1 MNFLGIRLT
10 LMIGPSIPV
19 PAPSVLTEVLESVE
33 VTHSDQERSGFQIT
47 FQAGRSGPT
56 DLLDYSILSNP
67 LLKVF
72 NRVVLVTT
80 FNAIPEVLMDGIITN
95 QQLIPSNE
103 PGDTKVVL
111 MGEDLSIMMDMEEKS
126 VEHPAQDE
134 TVIANKIILSY
145 AQYGLIPKVLP
156 PPVIDM
162 PIPTERVPVQQGTD
176 LQYLQEMAERYG
188 YVFYV
193 TPGLVPLTNTAYWG
207 PPIRVG
213 VPQKALSVNMGPDT
227 NVDSVSFRNNAL
239 GPAFT
244 FGRVQ
249 DRVSN
254 QEMPVATVVST
265 RVPLSSQP
273 AWIANQPN
281 VRRTQFRQSG
291 LNVAQAM
298 SRAQGA
304 TDASMDDVVT
314 ADGELDA
321 TSYGALLK
329 PRALVGLRGV
339 GYQYD
344 GFYYVKSVTHNI
356 QKGTYKQRFTLKREG
371 VGAISPGIPT

>member
-1 MNFLGIRLT
+1 MSFLGIHLT
-10 LMIGPSIPV
+10 LMIGPTIPV
-19 PAPSVLTEVLESVE
+19 PAPSMLTEALESVE
-33 VTHSDQERSGFQIT
+33 VTHSDQGRSGFQIT
-47 FQAGRSGPT
+47 FQAGRSGPM
-56 DLLDYSILSNP
+56 DLLDYPILSNP
-67 LLKVF
+67 LLKMF
-72 NRVVLVTT
+72 NRVVLITT
-80 FNAIPEVLMDGIITN
+80 FNAMPEVLMDGIITN
-95 QQLIPSNE
+95 QQLMPSNE
-103 PGDTKVVL
+103 PGDSKVVVT
-111 MGEDLSIMMDMEEKS
+111 GEDLSVMMDMEERS

-134 TVIANKIILSY
+134 TIIANKIILSY

-156 PPVIDM
+156 PPVLDM

-193 TPGLVPLTNTAYWG
+193 TPGPVPLTNTAYWG

-213 VPQKALSVNMGPDT
+213 VPQKALSVNMGPNT

-249 DRVSN
+249 DRISN
-254 QEMPVATVVST
+254 QEMPVATVFST
-265 RVPLSSQP
+265 RVPLTSQP

-298 SRAQGA
+298 SQAQGA

-314 ADGELDA
+314 AEGELDA
-321 TSYGALLK
+321 TNYGALLK

-344 GFYYVKSVTHNI
+344 GFYYVKSVTHTI
-356 QKGTYKQRFTLKREG
+356 QKGRYKQRFTLTREG

>member
-10 LMIGPSIPV
+10 LMIGPTLPV
-19 PAPSVLTEVLESVE
+19 PAPSMLTEVLESVE
-33 VTHSDQERSGFQIT
+33 VTHSDQGRSGFQIT

-103 PGDTKVVL
+103 PGDSKVVV
-111 MGEDLSIMMDMEEKS
+111 MGEDLSVMMDMEEKS

-156 PPVIDM
+156 PPVLDM

-193 TPGLVPLTNTAYWG
+193 TPGPVPLTNTAYWG

-213 VPQKALSVNMGPDT
+213 MPQKALSVNMGPDT

-265 RVPLSSQP
+265 RIPLSSQP
-273 AWIANQPN
+273 AWIANQPH

-291 LNVAQAM
+291 LNVAQAL

-321 TSYGALLK
+321 TNYGALLK

-344 GFYYVKSVTHNI
+344 GFYYVKSVTHTI

-371 VGAISPGIPT
+371 VGAISPGVPT